1 MGNLVA
7 KLKFLRQKANIW
19 KKTLKPDRAH
29 LNTAKITLDLID
41 WIEEKWPLTFLEG
54 LFRKILKKKISS
66 LIHLVANAAR
76 QVGKLTWC
84 ALGDEDTRFYHS
96 QSLSQT

>member
-29 LNTAKITLDLID
+29 LNTTKITLDLID
-41 WIEEKWPLTFLEG
+41 WIEEK
-54 LFRKILKKKISS
+54 
-66 LIHLVANAAR
+66 
-76 QVGKLTWC
+76 
-84 ALGDEDTRFYHS
+84 
-96 QSLSQT
+96 